1 MPERIAYK
9 RDKRSPPPKSELVSK
24 VMSSNKAKD
33 TAPEIML
40 RRSLRENG
48 AGGYRLRWKVPGRP
62 DIAYPGKKVAIF
74 VNGCF
79 WHRCPYC
86 DLPIPK
92 SNTDF
97 WSKKFE
103 KNKERDQAKTTLL
116 EEEGWIVITVWEC
129 WIDSN
134 IKQITDMIM
143 ATLNER

>member
-1 MPERIAYK
+1 MPKEYI
-9 RDKRSPPPKSELVSK
+9 RDKRSPVPSNDHVSK

-33 TAPEIML
+33 TLPEIVL

-86 DLPIPK
+86 DLPLPR
-92 SNTDF
+92 SNTEF
-97 WSKKFE
+97 WSDKFE
-103 KNKERDQAKTTLL
+103 KNKERDQRKRELL
-116 EEEGWIVITVWEC
+116 EAEGWKVIVIWEC
-129 WIDSN
+129 EIQKN
-134 IKQITDMIM
+134 IRIVTDTILS
-143 ATLNER
+143 ALR